1 MLICIDKF
9 SQSSKLHNYLCIAL
23 SDVRSLLLDYMKLKK
38 FNLPFGAQIFKSFSD
53 EARIRI
59 MFLLSN
65 EKELCIS
72 DIEHILDFTQ
82 TKTSRHVAY
91 LKNAG
96 LLSQRKKDQ
105 WVFYQIKEE
114 VLGMVEQI
122 FKFLTLSSSC

>member
-1 MLICIDKF
+1 
-9 SQSSKLHNYLCIAL
+9 
-23 SDVRSLLLDYMKLKK
+23 
-38 FNLPFGAQIFKSFSD
+38 
-53 EARIRI
+53 
-59 MFLLSN
+59 MFLLAN

-122 FKFLTLSSSC
+122 FKFLSSDIQLQNDLETMNILKSNRELSVNK